1 MRQNYKKRE
10 KTKIVGN
17 YYSFLNLKGQADE
30 SEYGDTEDMNN
41 IINKFYLILHHE
53 FHTIQ
58 RGELSFFKCLWKIS
72 KKLAKT
78 ITTNTLT

>member
-41 IINKFYLILHHE
+41 IINKFYLIVTSWVPY
-53 FHTIQ
+53 HTKRRIVIFQ
-58 RGELSFFKCLWKIS
+58 VSLK
-72 KKLAKT
+72 
-78 ITTNTLT
+78 N

>member
-41 IINKFYLILHHE
+41 IINKFYLIV
-53 FHTIQ
+53 T
-58 RGELSFFKCLWKIS
+58 S
-72 KKLAKT
+72 
-78 ITTNTLT
+78 